1 MPFYVP
7 EGSDSAFLQPHQLNH
22 PSLGQFQPLV
32 SSQFLGQAEFF
43 LTHSICACHSL
54 IWFFIHH
61 SFGIYFISSI
71 VLSTVFSEMIPFP
84 FCCQKNE
91 EIFLVLSPQGAGGVL
106 GGKAHTS
113 VRSPL
118 EFLIFKV
125 VHAERQQFI
134 NYSIRYPCPYWFLS
148 WDFCSQEAVMLCIH
162 LSLSPVF
169 QAAVCPLI
177 SILLWI
183 LVLLTFVLFRLC
195 LIVLMKMTAS
205 KLFLCY
211 TNNQ

>member
-1 MPFYVP
+1 MPATPFV
-7 EGSDSAFLQPHQLNH
+7 
-22 PSLGQFQPLV
+22 
-32 SSQFLGQAEFF
+32 
-43 LTHSICACHSL
+43 
-54 IWFFIHH
+54 WFFIHH

-71 VLSTVFSEMIPFP
+71 VLSAVFSELVPFP
-84 FCCQKNE
+84 FCCRKNE
-91 EIFLVLSPQGAGGVL
+91 ETFLILSPWRAGGAL

-113 VRSPL
+113 VSSPL
-118 EFLIFKV
+118 EFLILKL
-125 VHAERQQFI
+125 VHAEPQQFI
-134 NYSIRYPCPYWFLS
+134 NYRIRYRCLHWFLS
-148 WDFCSQEAVMLCIH
+148 WDFCCLEAVVLCIH
-162 LSLSPVF
+162 LSVSPVF